1 MHIVINISE
10 DDYRKVQDG
19 RASVSMMQKA
29 IINGTPK
36 ISRQWRKRGRT
47 MRLRLLSTLLKVY
60 RKWIMGECRHICK
73 TCQFNNNC
81 KEENWWTDF
90 SYYIEGEEDE

>member
-1 MHIVINISE
+1 
-10 DDYRKVQDG
+10 
-19 RASVSMMQKA
+19 
-29 IINGTPK
+29 
-36 ISRQWRKRGRT
+36 
-47 MRLRLLSTLLKVY
+47 MRLHLLNILLKLY

-90 SYYIEGEEDE
+90 NYYIEGEEDE